1 MYLDQRTIN
10 LGELIISLYHVGSRN
25 QSQVVQL
32 SDKCLYPPSYF
43 TSLDFLFFLSLFS
56 FKYNHLN
63 IDDLISA
70 IFFFF
75 LLILRSLVKSEIS
88 AKQKFHWLVHLFFWE
103 IIFNSIFFSLKF
115 SSIVLFIDFSAVS
128 HQHYLFPR
136 SMHSTS
142 PSPLGKY
149 VQIYL

>member
-43 TSLDFLFFLSLFS
+43 SYLDFLFFLSLFS

-63 IDDLISA
+63 IYDLISA

-88 AKQKFHWLVHLFFWE
+88 NK
-103 IIFNSIFFSLKF
+103 
-115 SSIVLFIDFSAVS
+115 
-128 HQHYLFPR
+128 
-136 SMHSTS
+136 
-142 PSPLGKY
+142 
-149 VQIYL
+149 